1 MSRLALVVCYKIA
14 SFGAFDIKKPIRL
27 GFAIAHDWYCSRSL
41 VVGPECLCSLS
52 NANAFFLHSFSFSCG
67 SFRVSKIGRSQS
79 YTKQARKA
87 LSILLVKPISSMPS
101 LLKTKALTSNQT
113 KALTRL
119 IYITKRILVKQ
130 PFAFIEEI

>member
-1 MSRLALVVCYKIA
+1 MGLPAKQLVLDRAGGGLVSCNALAAGRGSCHLKGNALCI
-14 SFGAFDIKKPIRL
+14 
-27 GFAIAHDWYCSRSL
+27 GFQTCD
-41 VVGPECLCSLS
+41 PDE
-52 NANAFFLHSFSFSCG
+52 
-67 SFRVSKIGRSQS
+67 
-79 YTKQARKA
+79 KA